1 MISSREVIPS
11 SLEHALIANRVL
23 AALASGDLASQEAQ
37 DAVDDGLRFLTSV
50 LEGSQ
55 LATSRSV
62 QIDSYGA
69 ALAYGEGVKAFE
81 LLGYQPGQNEDPRP
95 YLQELANCASA
106 LLQHPGPN
114 EKAST
119 DLKNFFKAIRDIALA
134 NTERAVER
142 VSW

>member
-1 MISSREVIPS
+1 VIRSDEVIPA

-37 DAVDDGLRFLTSV
+37 DAVQDGLRFLTSV
-50 LEGSQ
+50 IDGAR

-62 QIDSYGA
+62 QVDSYGA

-81 LLGYQPGQNEDPRP
+81 MVGYQPGQSDDPTS
-95 YLQELANCASA
+95 YLQELKNCASA
-106 LLQHPGPN
+106 LRRDA
-114 EKAST
+114 EATDKAVQ
-119 DLKNFFKAIRDIALA
+119 DLKIFFRAIRDIALA
-134 NTERAVER
+134 STERAVER